1 MKMKLTCVAAAL
13 CCVGTAALAADVGGV
28 EVTGYSRGGGVYSY
42 NKDQQIKGGLTLGGD
57 LQKYRLGN
65 EGDNGVEVNI
75 AKTFDVDG
83 VKYKLD
89 YMPTKWNDGAVGT
102 EQAFVEV
109 GGLSFAPEA
118 KVWAGQRRLRIQDV
132 HIVDKFLL
140 DYGVNEGAGFTDFS
154 VGSVKVGASLQT
166 GDTFDKKM
174 IAGTSA
180 NRLNVDISEIN
191 TNPGGKVRMMLT
203 SVSTSGL
210 KSSGGS
216 GFSVNHNQSDFL
228 IKGLTNSLFIQT
240 SSGYAALNGQF
251 NTFYTTYTG
260 ANYTGVN
267 AANNQVAGKKSNR
280 IADSIAWQSGRFGG
294 QAILGYQ
301 TTKADDVSYTIKD
314 TSLGG
319 RMSYAYSNN
328 FKMLV
333 EAGTTARSFSDSQAA
348 QRLNKVTIAPT
359 IAMSQD
365 FWSRP
370 ELRFYVTRANWN
382 AAAATANSATTD
394 ATGTSNA
401 NTGFGANGRTSQ
413 TLAGVQYEVWW

>member
-1 MKMKLTCVAAAL
+1 MKMKLTCAAAAL
-13 CCVGTAALAADVGGV
+13 CCLSTAALAADVGGV
-28 EVTGYSRGGGVYSY
+28 EVTGYSRGGGVYNY
-42 NKDQQIKGGLTLGGD
+42 NKDQQVKGGLSLGGD

-65 EGDNGVEVNI
+65 EGDYGVEVNI

-89 YMPTKWNDGAVGT
+89 YMPTKWNSGNVST
-102 EQAFVEV
+102 EQAFVEMS
-109 GGLSFAPEA
+109 GLSFAPEA

-140 DYGVNEGAGFTDFS
+140 DYGVNQGSGFTDLS
-154 VGSVKVGASLQT
+154 VGGVKVGASLQT

-191 TNPGGKVRMMLT
+191 SNPGGKVRMMLT

-210 KSSGGS
+210 ASSGGS

-228 IKGLTNSLFIQT
+228 VKGLTNSLFLQT

-251 NTFYTTYTG
+251 NNFYNVYTG
-260 ANYTGVN
+260 STVREY
-267 AANNQVAGKKSNR
+267 GKKSNR
-280 IADSIAWQSGRFGG
+280 IADSINWQSGRFGG
-294 QAILGYQ
+294 QAIVGYQ
-301 TTKADDVSYTIKD
+301 TTKADNSSVTTKD
-314 TSLGG
+314 TTLGG
-319 RMSYAYSNN
+319 RISYAYTNN

-333 EAGTTARSFSDSQAA
+333 EAGTTSRNFSDNTAA
-348 QRLNKVTIAPT
+348 QRLNKLTIAPT
-359 IAMSQD
+359 LALSPD

-382 AAAATANSATTD
+382 TAAATANANTTN
-394 ATGTSNA
+394 AAGGTDL

>member
-13 CCVGTAALAADVGGV
+13 CCLSTVALAADVGGV

-42 NKDQQIKGGLTLGGD
+42 NKDQQVKGGLTLGGD

-65 EGDNGVEVNI
+65 EGDYGVEVNI
-75 AKTFDVDG
+75 AKTFDVEG

-89 YMPTKWNDGAVGT
+89 YMPTKWNSGNVGT
-102 EQAFVEV
+102 EQAFVEMS
-109 GGLSFAPEA
+109 GLGFAPEA
-118 KVWAGQRRLRIQDV
+118 KIWAGQRRLRIQDV

-140 DYGVNEGAGFTDFS
+140 DYGVNQGAGFTDLS
-154 VGSVKVGASLQT
+154 VGSVKVGAALQT

-180 NRLNVDISEIN
+180 NRLNVDISDIN
-191 TNPGGKVRMMLT
+191 SNPNGKVRVMLT

-210 KSSGGS
+210 ASSGGS
-216 GFSVNHNQSDFL
+216 GVSLNHNQSDFL
-228 IKGLTNSLFIQT
+228 VKGLTNSLFLQT

-251 NTFYTTYTG
+251 NNFYNVYTG
-260 ANYTGVN
+260 STVQEY
-267 AANNQVAGKKSNR
+267 GKKSNR
-280 IADSIAWQSGRFGG
+280 IADSINWQSGRFGG
-294 QAILGYQ
+294 QAIVGYQ
-301 TTKADDVSYTIKD
+301 TTKPDNSSVTTKD

-319 RMSYAYSNN
+319 RISYAYTNN

-333 EAGTTARSFSDSQAA
+333 EAGTTSRKFSDNTAA
-348 QRLNKVTIAPT
+348 QRLNKLTIAPT
-359 IAMSQD
+359 IALSPD

-394 ATGTSNA
+394 AAGVSQA

>member
-13 CCVGTAALAADVGGV
+13 CCVGTAAIAADVGGV
-28 EVTGYSRGGGVYSY
+28 EITGYSRGGGVYSY

-65 EGDNGVEVNI
+65 EGDTGVEVNI
-75 AKTFDVDG
+75 AKTFDVQG

-89 YMPTKWNDGAVGT
+89 YMPTKWNSGNVGT
-102 EQAFVEV
+102 EQAFVEMS
-109 GGLSFAPEA
+109 GLSFAPEA
-118 KVWAGQRRLRIQDV
+118 KIWVGQRRLRIQDV

-140 DYGVNEGAGFTDFS
+140 DYGVNQGSGFTDLS
-154 VGSVKVGASLQT
+154 VGGVKVGASLQT

-191 TNPGGKVRMMLT
+191 SNPGGKVRLMLT

-210 KSSGGS
+210 ASSGGS
-216 GFSVNHNQSDFL
+216 GFSLNHNQSDFL
-228 IKGLTNSLFIQT
+228 VKGLTNSLFLQT
-240 SSGYAALNGQF
+240 ASGYAALNGQF
-251 NTFYTTYTG
+251 NNFYNIYTG
-260 ANYTGVN
+260 STV
-267 AANNQVAGKKSNR
+267 QEHGKKSTR
-280 IADSIAWQSGRFGG
+280 VADSINWQSGRFGG
-294 QAILGYQ
+294 QAIVGYQ
-301 TTKADDVSYTIKD
+301 TTKADNSSVTTKD
-314 TSLGG
+314 TTLGG
-319 RMSYAYSNN
+319 RISYAYTNN

-333 EAGTTARSFSDSQAA
+333 EAGTTSRKFSDSTAA
-348 QRLNKVTIAPT
+348 QRLNKLTIAPT
-359 IAMSQD
+359 IALSPD

-394 ATGTSNA
+394 AAGVSQA

>member
-1 MKMKLTCVAAAL
+1 MKMKLTCAAAAL
-13 CCVGTAALAADVGGV
+13 CCLSTTTMAADVGGV

-57 LQKYRLGN
+57 LQKFRLGN
-65 EGDNGVEVNI
+65 EGDTGVEVNM
-75 AKTFDVDG
+75 AKTFDVEG

-89 YMPTKWNDGAVGT
+89 YMPTKWNSGNVST
-102 EQAFVEV
+102 EQAWVEMS
-109 GGLSFAPEA
+109 GLNFAPEA
-118 KVWAGQRRLRIQDV
+118 KFWVGQRRLRIQDV
-132 HIVDKFLL
+132 HIVDKFLM
-140 DYGVNEGAGFTDFS
+140 DYGVNEGAGVTDLS
-154 VGSVKVGASLQT
+154 VGSVKVGTSLQS
-166 GDTFDKKM
+166 GDTFDNKM
-174 IAGTSA
+174 NAGTSA
-180 NRLNVDISEIN
+180 SRLNVDISEIN
-191 TNPGGKVRMMLT
+191 TNPGGKVRLMMA

-216 GFSVNHNQSDFL
+216 GFTFNHNQYDFL
-228 IKGLTNSLFIQT
+228 VPGLTNSVFLQT

-260 ANYTGVN
+260 LS

-280 IADSIAWQSGRFGG
+280 IADSINWQSGRFGG

-301 TTKADDVSYTIKD
+301 TTKMDDQTYTTKD

-319 RMSYAYSNN
+319 RISYAYTNN
-328 FKMLV
+328 FKMLL
-333 EAGTTARSFSDSQAA
+333 EAGMTSRKFSDNQDA
-348 QRLNKVTIAPT
+348 QRLNKITIAPT
-359 IAMSQD
+359 LALSPD

-382 AAAATANSATTD
+382 TAAATANSATTD
-394 ATGTSNA
+394 ATGTPNA

>member
-13 CCVGTAALAADVGGV
+13 CCVGTATLAADVGGV

-42 NKDQQIKGGLTLGGD
+42 NKDQQVKGGLTLGGD

-65 EGDNGVEVNI
+65 EGDTGVEVNI
-75 AKTFDVDG
+75 AKTFDVEG

-89 YMPTKWNDGAVGT
+89 YMPTKWNSGNVGT
-102 EQAFVEV
+102 EQAFVEMS
-109 GGLSFAPEA
+109 GLSFAPEA
-118 KVWAGQRRLRIQDV
+118 KIWAGQRRLRIQDV

-140 DYGVNEGAGFTDFS
+140 DYGVNQGSGFTDLS

-191 TNPGGKVRMMLT
+191 SNPGGKVRMMLT

-210 KSSGGS
+210 ASSGGS

-228 IKGLTNSLFIQT
+228 VKGLTNSLFLQT

-251 NTFYTTYTG
+251 NNFYNVYTG
-260 ANYTGVN
+260 STVQEY
-267 AANNQVAGKKSNR
+267 GKKSNR
-280 IADSIAWQSGRFGG
+280 IADSINWQSGRFGG
-294 QAILGYQ
+294 QAIVGYQ
-301 TTKADDVSYTIKD
+301 STKADNSSVTTKD
-314 TSLGG
+314 TTLGG
-319 RMSYAYSNN
+319 RISYAYTNN

-333 EAGTTARSFSDSQAA
+333 EAGTTSRNFSDNTAA
-348 QRLNKVTIAPT
+348 QRLNKLTIAPT
-359 IAMSQD
+359 LALSPD

-382 AAAATANSATTD
+382 TAAATANANTT
-394 ATGTSNA
+394 NA
-401 NTGFGANGRTSQ
+401 AGGADLNTGFGANGRTSQ